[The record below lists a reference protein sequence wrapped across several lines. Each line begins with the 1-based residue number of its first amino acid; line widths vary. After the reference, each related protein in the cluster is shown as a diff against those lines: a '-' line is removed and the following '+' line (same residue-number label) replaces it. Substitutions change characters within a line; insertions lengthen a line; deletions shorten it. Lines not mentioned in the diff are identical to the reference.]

1 MSDESSGATN
11 GATNLGFFLAGL
23 GIGAIVALLLAP
35 KSGKEARDYI
45 AGKAEEGR
53 DYVKAKTDDLRRQA
67 EDAVGKGK
75 DLVTKQKELLSA
87 ALEAGKQAYQEE
99 KAKAKS

>member
-1 MSDESSGATN
+1 MSEEGN
-11 GATNLGFFLAGL
+11 GGSNFGFFLAGL
-23 GIGAIVALLLAP
+23 GMGAILALLFAP
-35 KSGKEARDYI
+35 RSGKETREYI

-53 DYVKAKTDDLRRQA
+53 DYVKARTDDLRREA
-67 EDAVGKGK
+67 EGAVEKGK

-99 KAKAKS
+99 KAKAK

>member
-1 MSDESSGATN
+1 MSEECKCN
-11 GATNLGFFLAGL
+11 GGSNFGFFLAGL
-23 GIGAIVALLLAP
+23 GMGAILALLFAP
-35 KSGKEARDYI
+35 RSGKDTREYI

-53 DYVKAKTDDLRRQA
+53 DYVKAKTEDLRREA
-67 EDAVGKGK
+67 EGVVEKGK

-99 KAKAKS
+99 KGKAK